1 MLWAC
6 ARSMSSK
13 AGIGFIR
20 GTADHSFAI
29 SVGQPGRQIAIGES
43 SLAKEVSVIA
53 AAPTQLRV
61 TICGLEELAGHCALG
76 VTHVLSILD
85 PGWPEP
91 EPIRNFDLGRR
102 LKLNFHDVIEAEPGW
117 VAPERFDVE
126 LLLAFG
132 RNLGEPGRAAGL
144 EAIETHLLVHCHAGV
159 SRSTAA
165 AILLLAQHEP
175 ARPAQDVVGQVI
187 RARPRA
193 WPNLRMI
200 EIGDALLGRNGEIVA
215 SVRALYRLALDR
227 EPWLAEAMIDN
238 GRGRE
243 VAAAGL

>member
-1 MLWAC
+1 M
-6 ARSMSSK
+6 
-13 AGIGFIR
+13 I
-20 GTADHSFAI
+20 
-29 SVGQPGRQIAIGES
+29 
-43 SLAKEVSVIA
+43 
-53 AAPTQLRV
+53 AAPTPLRV
-61 TICGLEELAGHCALG
+61 TICGLDELADHCALG

-91 EPIRNFDLGRR
+91 EPLRDFELSRR

-117 VAPERFDVE
+117 IAPERFDVE

-132 RNLGEPGRAAGL
+132 RSLGEIADEAGAEPAA
-144 EAIETHLLVHCHAGV
+144 THLLVHCHAGV

-175 ARPAQDVVGQVI
+175 ARPAQNVVGQVI

-200 EIGDALLGRNGEIVA
+200 EMGDELLGRDGEIVA

-243 VAAAGL
+243 VAAAEF

>member
-1 MLWAC
+1 VIVV
-6 ARSMSSK
+6 AR
-13 AGIGFIR
+13 
-20 GTADHSFAI
+20 T
-29 SVGQPGRQIAIGES
+29 P
-43 SLAKEVSVIA
+43 
-53 AAPTQLRV
+53 LRV
-61 TICGLEELAGHCALG
+61 TICGLEELAGHCSAPG

-91 EPIRNFDLGRR
+91 ESIRNFELGRR

-117 VAPERFDVE
+117 IAPERFDVE

-132 RNLGEPGRAAGL
+132 RNLGGTAPGTGAEPA
-144 EAIETHLLVHCHAGV
+144 ETHLLVHCHAGV

-175 ARPAQDVVGQVI
+175 ARSAQDVVGQVI

-200 EIGDALLGRNGEIVA
+200 EMGDELLGRDGEIVA
-215 SVRALYRLALDR
+215 SVTALYRLTLDR
-227 EPWLAEAMIDN
+227 EPGLAEAMVSN

-243 VAAAGL
+243 VAAAGF